1 MGISSLVRKVQQIND
16 VVAYNKKLLEEKKRL
31 TNTTAK
37 YGTYSRGKVF
47 IDGTRYD
54 AVCASKDIIL
64 VDGCSVFCLPSENG
78 YVIIG
83 GGV

>member
-1 MGISSLVRKVQQIND
+1 MGINSLVRKVQQINRI
-16 VVAYNKKLLEEKKRL
+16 VAYNEELLEEKRRL

-37 YGTYSRGKVF
+37 YGTYSGGNVL
-47 IDGTRYD
+47 IDGTSYD

-64 VDGCSVFCLPSENG
+64 VDGCSVYCLPSENG

-83 GGV
+83 GSV

>member
-1 MGISSLVRKVQQIND
+1 MGISSLVRKVQQINR
-16 VVAYNKKLLEEKKRL
+16 VVEYNKKLLEEKRKL

-37 YGTYSRGKVF
+37 YGIYSGGNVL
-47 IDGTRYD
+47 IDGTSYD

-64 VDGCSVFCLPSENG
+64 VDGCGVYCLPSKNG